1 MRPGFNVLVMTFCR
15 CGWLM
20 QDSPS
25 GTYCVNPQC
34 LLKTRLYQVKVDVQE
49 LQIPQGAAA

>member
-1 MRPGFNVLVMTFCR
+1 MEVGFSVMVMTFCR

-20 QDSPS
+20 QDSES

-34 LLKTRLYQVKVDVQE
+34 LLKTRLFQVRADVE
-49 LQIPQGAAA
+49 EIPVPFGKAA